1 VRQLISTA
9 HWVKPVH
16 PGHHRQPDGSVLR
29 VDFEMSYWVGS
40 LYTPERK
47 LKAQFIGS
55 AREVQAWAERLWR

>member
-1 VRQLISTA
+1 M
-9 HWVKPVH
+9 
-16 PGHHRQPDGSVLR
+16 LR